1 MRLRKPT
8 YNDRLRR
15 LGIQPMSQ
23 QSAQHR
29 SRTPSP
35 RYTAPSTG
43 GGSFKLWIMLVAVVF
58 VVSAMVF
65 ASREGDEVKVQMTGT
80 SNAQAIIEEIN
91 GRLGDSGV
99 RLSLVESG
107 ADVNVAFKDD
117 IGMAEAD
124 AYALTFAGS
133 VSVSNTAP
141 AEAIPHIVLHEVL
154 HVAGVGHEND
164 QNSVMHHYTQTSGTV
179 KPEHIRALK
188 RLPGITPPERIPA
201 WISTWGGE

>member
-1 MRLRKPT
+1 MPSRPSYHERLRA
-8 YNDRLRR
+8 
-15 LGIQPMSQ
+15 LGIQPMHH
-23 QSAQHR
+23 QSTR
-29 SRTPSP
+29 P
-35 RYTAPSTG
+35 RYTAPPTG
-43 GGSFKLWIMLVAVVF
+43 SGGSFKLWLLMGLAVF
-58 VVSAMVF
+58 VGSALAF
-65 ASREGDEVKVQMTGT
+65 ASREGDNVTVQMTGT
-80 SNAQAIIEEIN
+80 ANAQAIIEEIN

-141 AEAIPHIVLHEVL
+141 AEAIPHIVLHEIL
-154 HVAGVGHEND
+154 HVAGVGHEDD

-179 KPEHIRALK
+179 KPKHIRALK